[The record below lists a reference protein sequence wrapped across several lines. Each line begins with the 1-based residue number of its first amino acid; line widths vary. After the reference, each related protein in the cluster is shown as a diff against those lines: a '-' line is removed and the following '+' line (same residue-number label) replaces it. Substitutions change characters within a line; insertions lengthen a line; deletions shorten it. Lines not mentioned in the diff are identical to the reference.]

1 MADFTAIPL
10 LALIG
15 DQNLLDEFQL
25 EEVAGEVE
33 SSGVSAFQA
42 MVDSGYLDDD
52 TIIQILCDH
61 LGCESMDLNDAL
73 ITPDLIEQLPA
84 ELAKQH
90 QCVPVSFFEPTLQ
103 LAFVDPLN
111 PAALDEIG
119 FTTGFDVQVVVA
131 NPAQVTE
138 ALKEHY
144 GQDEV
149 DAAASGE
156 ALTDILKEF
165 GDKAL
170 DEEEV
175 NKVDIE
181 SFDVSGDEKDIAA
194 FVDAVLVTAINDRAS
209 DIHFE
214 PFENEF
220 KIRARVDGALY
231 ELTSPPQS
239 LAPNIVGRIKV
250 MAALK
255 PDERRRPQDG
265 RIPRTM
271 PDGRKIDLRVSCLP
285 TQFGESVV
293 LRVLDRT
300 AITLDLD
307 VLGFPDRMLSKMK
320 DIIKTPNGIFIVT
333 GPTGS
338 GKTTTL
344 YSALAEVNGIGEKI
358 LSVEDPVEFDI
369 EGIMQVP
376 VNSQVGMT
384 FQSGLKAFLRQDPDI
399 IMVGEMRDL
408 ETAQIS
414 IQAALTGHLV
424 LSTLHT
430 NDASGAVTRLLDMG
444 VEPFLISSSL
454 LCVLAQRLIRTICKK
469 CKSPFEPTDNQLQ
482 MLNLDPADLGGKE
495 FFYGAGCSSCH
506 DTGYHGRRGIFEL
519 LTITDPVRELID
531 QSAATMVIRQK
542 AVEGGMKTIRE
553 DGLRGIYDGDT
564 TVEEVLRY
572 T

>member
-1 MADFTAIPL
+1 MADYTAIPL
-10 LALIG
+10 LALVG
-15 DQNLLDEFQL
+15 ERNLLDEFQL
-25 EEVAGEVE
+25 EEAAGEVE
-33 SSGVSAFQA
+33 SSGISAFQA
-42 MVDSGYLDDD
+42 MVDSGYLDED

-73 ITPDLIEQLPA
+73 ITPELIEQLPA

-165 GDKAL
+165 SDKAL
-170 DEEEV
+170 DEDDV

-307 VLGFPDRMLSKMK
+307 VLGFPDQMLSKMK

-495 FFYGAGCSSCH
+495 FFYGRGCSSCH

>member
-1 MADFTAIPL
+1 M
-10 LALIG
+10 
-15 DQNLLDEFQL
+15 
-25 EEVAGEVE
+25 
-33 SSGVSAFQA
+33 
-42 MVDSGYLDDD
+42 
-52 TIIQILCDH
+52 
-61 LGCESMDLNDAL
+61 
-73 ITPDLIEQLPA
+73 
-84 ELAKQH
+84 
-90 QCVPVSFFEPTLQ
+90 
-103 LAFVDPLN
+103 
-111 PAALDEIG
+111 
-119 FTTGFDVQVVVA
+119 
-131 NPAQVTE
+131 
-138 ALKEHY
+138 
-144 GQDEV
+144 
-149 DAAASGE
+149 
-156 ALTDILKEF
+156 
-165 GDKAL
+165 
-170 DEEEV
+170 
-175 NKVDIE
+175 
-181 SFDVSGDEKDIAA
+181 
-194 FVDAVLVTAINDRAS
+194 
-209 DIHFE
+209 
-214 PFENEF
+214 
-220 KIRARVDGALY
+220 
-231 ELTSPPQS
+231 
-239 LAPNIVGRIKV
+239 
-250 MAALK
+250 
-255 PDERRRPQDG
+255 
-265 RIPRTM
+265 
-271 PDGRKIDLRVSCLP
+271 
-285 TQFGESVV
+285 
-293 LRVLDRT
+293 RVLDRQ

-307 VLGFPDRMLSKMK
+307 VLGFPDDMLSRMK

-482 MLNLDPADLGGKE
+482 MLNLDPTDLGGKE
-495 FFYGAGCSSCH
+495 FFYGRGCSSCH

-542 AVEGGMKTIRE
+542 AIEGGMKTIRE

>member
-42 MVDSGYLDDD
+42 MVDSGYLDED

-131 NPAQVTE
+131 NPTQVTE

-170 DEEEV
+170 DEEDV

-307 VLGFPDRMLSKMK
+307 VLGFPDQMLSKMK

-495 FFYGAGCSSCH
+495 FFYGRGCSSCH

>member
-33 SSGVSAFQA
+33 SSGASAFQA

-170 DEEEV
+170 DEDDV

-307 VLGFPDRMLSKMK
+307 VLGFPDQMLSKMK

-495 FFYGAGCSSCH
+495 FFYGRGCSSCH

>member
-90 QCVPVSFFEPTLQ
+90 QCVPVSFFDPTLQ

-307 VLGFPDRMLSKMK
+307 VLGFPDQMLSKMK

>member
-42 MVDSGYLDDD
+42 MVDSGYLDED

-131 NPAQVTE
+131 NPTQVTE

-170 DEEEV
+170 DEEDV

-307 VLGFPDRMLSKMK
+307 VLGFPDQMLSKMK

-482 MLNLDPADLGGKE
+482 MLNLAPADLGGKE
-495 FFYGAGCSSCH
+495 FFYGRGCSSCH

>member
-1 MADFTAIPL
+1 MADFTVIPL

-42 MVDSGYLDDD
+42 MVDSGYLDED

-73 ITPDLIEQLPA
+73 ITPELIEQLPA

-170 DEEEV
+170 DEEDV

-307 VLGFPDRMLSKMK
+307 VLGFPDQMLSKMK

-495 FFYGAGCSSCH
+495 FFYGRGCSSCH

>member
-42 MVDSGYLDDD
+42 MVDSGYLDED

-170 DEEEV
+170 DEEDV

-307 VLGFPDRMLSKMK
+307 VLGFPDQMLSKMK

-495 FFYGAGCSSCH
+495 FFYGRGCSSCH

>member
-307 VLGFPDRMLSKMK
+307 VLGFPDQMLSKMK

-454 LCVLAQRLIRTICKK
+454 LCILAQRLIRTICKK

>member
-1 MADFTAIPL
+1 MADFTVIPL

-33 SSGVSAFQA
+33 SSGISAFQA
-42 MVDSGYLDDD
+42 MVDSGYLDED

-73 ITPDLIEQLPA
+73 ITPELIEQLPA

-170 DEEEV
+170 DEDDV

-307 VLGFPDRMLSKMK
+307 VLGFPDQMLSKMK

-482 MLNLDPADLGGKE
+482 MLNLAPADLGGKQ
-495 FFYGAGCSSCH
+495 FFYGRGCSSCH

>member
-307 VLGFPDRMLSKMK
+307 VLGFPDQMLSKMK

-482 MLNLDPADLGGKE
+482 MLNLDPADLGG
-495 FFYGAGCSSCH
+495 
-506 DTGYHGRRGIFEL
+506 
-519 LTITDPVRELID
+519 
-531 QSAATMVIRQK
+531 
-542 AVEGGMKTIRE
+542 
-553 DGLRGIYDGDT
+553 
-564 TVEEVLRY
+564 
-572 T
+572 

>member
-33 SSGVSAFQA
+33 SSGASAFQA
-42 MVDSGYLDDD
+42 MVDSGYLDED

-149 DAAASGE
+149 DAAVSGE

-170 DEEEV
+170 DEEDV

-307 VLGFPDRMLSKMK
+307 VLGFPDQMLSKMK

-495 FFYGAGCSSCH
+495 FFYGRGCSSCH

>member
-1 MADFTAIPL
+1 MADFTVIPL

-33 SSGVSAFQA
+33 SSGISAFQA
-42 MVDSGYLDDD
+42 MVDSGCLDED

-73 ITPDLIEQLPA
+73 ITPELIEQLPA

-170 DEEEV
+170 DEDDV

-307 VLGFPDRMLSKMK
+307 VLGFPDQMLSKMK

-482 MLNLDPADLGGKE
+482 MLNLAPADLGGKQ
-495 FFYGAGCSSCH
+495 FFYGRGCSSCH

>member
-307 VLGFPDRMLSKMK
+307 VLGFPDQMLSKMK

-430 NDASGAVTRLLDMG
+430 NEASGAVTRLLDMG

>member
-170 DEEEV
+170 DEEDV

-307 VLGFPDRMLSKMK
+307 VLGFPDQMLSKMK

>member
-170 DEEEV
+170 DEEDV

-307 VLGFPDRMLSKMK
+307 VLGFPDQMLSKMK

-482 MLNLDPADLGGKE
+482 MLNLAPADLGGKE
-495 FFYGAGCSSCH
+495 FFYGRGCSSCH

>member
-1 MADFTAIPL
+1 MADFTVIPL

-42 MVDSGYLDDD
+42 MVDSGYLDED

-165 GDKAL
+165 GDKAI
-170 DEEEV
+170 DEEDV

-307 VLGFPDRMLSKMK
+307 VLGFPDQMLSKMK

-430 NDASGAVTRLLDMG
+430 NDAS
-444 VEPFLISSSL
+444 
-454 LCVLAQRLIRTICKK
+454 
-469 CKSPFEPTDNQLQ
+469 
-482 MLNLDPADLGGKE
+482 
-495 FFYGAGCSSCH
+495 
-506 DTGYHGRRGIFEL
+506 
-519 LTITDPVRELID
+519 
-531 QSAATMVIRQK
+531 
-542 AVEGGMKTIRE
+542 
-553 DGLRGIYDGDT
+553 
-564 TVEEVLRY
+564 
-572 T
+572 

>member
-1 MADFTAIPL
+1 MADYTAIPL
-10 LALIG
+10 LALVG
-15 DQNLLDEFQL
+15 EQNLLDEFQL
-25 EEVAGEVE
+25 EEAAGEVE
-33 SSGVSAFQA
+33 SSGISAFQA
-42 MVDSGYLDDD
+42 LVNSGYLDED

-61 LGCESMDLNDAL
+61 LSCESMDLKDAL
-73 ITPDLIEQLPA
+73 ITPDLIQQLPA

-131 NPAQVTE
+131 NPSQVVD

-156 ALTDILKEF
+156 ALEDILKEF
-165 GDKAL
+165 GASAL
-170 DEEEV
+170 EEDEV

-181 SFDVSGDEKDIAA
+181 TFDVSGDEKDIAA

-293 LRVLDRT
+293 LRVLDRQ

-307 VLGFPDRMLSKMK
+307 VLGFPDDMLSRMK

-482 MLNLDPADLGGKE
+482 MLNLDPTDLGGKE
-495 FFYGAGCSSCH
+495 FFYGRGCSSCH

-542 AVEGGMKTIRE
+542 AIEGGMKTIRE

>member
-170 DEEEV
+170 DEEDV

-307 VLGFPDRMLSKMK
+307 VLGFPDQMLSKMK

-482 MLNLDPADLGGKE
+482 MLNLAPADLGGKE

>member
-307 VLGFPDRMLSKMK
+307 VLGFPDQMLSKKK

>member
-165 GDKAL
+165 GDKAI
-170 DEEEV
+170 DEEDV

-307 VLGFPDRMLSKMK
+307 VLGFPDQMLSKMK

>member
-1 MADFTAIPL
+1 MADFTVIPL

-42 MVDSGYLDDD
+42 MVDSGYLDED

-170 DEEEV
+170 DEDDV

-307 VLGFPDRMLSKMK
+307 VLGFPDQMLSKMK

-495 FFYGAGCSSCH
+495 FFYGRGCSSCH

>member
-1 MADFTAIPL
+1 MADFTSIPL

-170 DEEEV
+170 DEDDV

-307 VLGFPDRMLSKMK
+307 VLGFPDQMLSKMK

-482 MLNLDPADLGGKE
+482 MLNLDPADLSGKE
-495 FFYGAGCSSCH
+495 FFYGRGCSSCH

>member
-1 MADFTAIPL
+1 MADFTVIPL

-42 MVDSGYLDDD
+42 MVDSGYLDED

-73 ITPDLIEQLPA
+73 ITPELIEQLPA

-165 GDKAL
+165 SDKAL
-170 DEEEV
+170 DEDDV

-307 VLGFPDRMLSKMK
+307 VLGFPDQMLSKMK

-482 MLNLDPADLGGKE
+482 MLNLDPADLDGKE
-495 FFYGAGCSSCH
+495 FFYGRGCSSCH